1 MVAEWLLA
9 LPGSGSTRFGC
20 NAFSSIPAYLFLPG
34 RVDRVQCG
42 AVRRFQAS
50 NTSQLV
56 AGLLSIKVT
65 YRFKVA
71 RACVV
76 FLGVPGLSSAWN
88 GAEPSP
94 ALLWLFGLPIWV
106 IVPSF
111 ITLNML
117 IFVGVFAAFR
127 CWILPRTTAGRLM
140 RRYRTWITPGFK
152 QLKCQAWHCALAG
165 GLVGSLL
172 AMTLADTWRVLGE
185 MVLY

>member
-1 MVAEWLLA
+1 MRNETQRIAGIAGFPLR
-9 LPGSGSTRFGC
+9 S
-20 NAFSSIPAYLFLPG
+20 NPAYGLATAGGF
-34 RVDRVQCG
+34 
-42 AVRRFQAS
+42 FTSSESFSS

-56 AGLLSIKVT
+56 AGLLSMKVT